1 MRQRRDFSNKNYE
14 STRKVKMIV
23 ADHGFDELHVL
34 LEKEVPE
41 GVSIKE
47 KLISVCHLTSSF
59 LTTNPQLLR
68 IMEIETSLL
77 FWLSE
82 DVQKQ
87 CMIKIE
93 KLVTKVTEIISEG
106 VSQGQI
112 RADIPPK
119 VLAYSLMGMLKFWT
133 EYLIDDSDTMTKS
146 ELLVN
151 LFYEGARPIH

>member
-1 MRQRRDFSNKNYE
+1 
-14 STRKVKMIV
+14 
-23 ADHGFDELHVL
+23 VL

-87 CMIKIE
+87 CRIKIE

>member
-1 MRQRRDFSNKNYE
+1 
-14 STRKVKMIV
+14 MIV